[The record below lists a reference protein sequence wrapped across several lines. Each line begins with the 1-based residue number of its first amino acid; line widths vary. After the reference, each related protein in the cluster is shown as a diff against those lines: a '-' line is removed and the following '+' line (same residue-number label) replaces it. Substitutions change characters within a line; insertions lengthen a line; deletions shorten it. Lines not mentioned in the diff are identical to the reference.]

1 VVVVTAVTGATV
13 IAAPAS
19 LASKEA
25 SGVGANIEF
34 GPLVIGDNLAEDEV
48 VGSGAE
54 EVGCSP
60 VDRRSQSR
68 RGRKDSEHGPEGGAH
83 VARL

>member
-1 VVVVTAVTGATV
+1 V
-13 IAAPAS
+13 IAVPAS

-25 SGVGANIEF
+25 TGVGAKIEF
-34 GPLVIGDNLAEDEV
+34 GPLVIGDLAEDEV
-48 VGSGAE
+48 VRSGAE
-54 EVGCSP
+54 GVGCSP

-68 RGRKDSEHGPEGGAH
+68 RGRKDSEHGPEGGTH